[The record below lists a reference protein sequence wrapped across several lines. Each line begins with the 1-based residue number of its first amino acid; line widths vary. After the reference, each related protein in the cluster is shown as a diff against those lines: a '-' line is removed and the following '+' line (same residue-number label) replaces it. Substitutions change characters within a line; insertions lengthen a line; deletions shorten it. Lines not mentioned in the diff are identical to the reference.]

1 MRRNLDALAHAQVF
15 SSTRLRHPLAPA
27 AVVVMLGGA
36 VALQLS
42 PRLPSFVVGAAS
54 GLIAVVLWRWHV
66 SRWIALVLIGAA
78 WFGWRTDLALQR
90 RLPPALEGVDL
101 DIEARLV
108 GLPDRRGDS
117 TRLDFA
123 VDRAQRDGNPVALR
137 GRIRVAWY
145 GETPPLRS
153 CSRWQLR
160 VRLKRPRGA
169 SNPGGFDAERHAL
182 QAGIQATGYVRD
194 DVAPRE
200 QGVGR
205 ACIDAWRERIALA
218 IDRGV
223 HDARIGVLLRALAV
237 GDQRGLDDAHWQV
250 LRATGVGHL
259 IAISGFH
266 VGMLALAAAFCARR
280 LWRCWPSL
288 ALRFPGALLEA
299 PFALAAAS
307 LYTALAGF
315 GLATLRTLLMLA
327 ALALARVLRRHLSVT
342 QALAL
347 ALFVLFI
354 VDPLAIL
361 SPGFWLSFAGVA
373 LLVYAA
379 REPSSRAWW
388 RELAPAQIAMSV
400 GLLPLTVWF
409 FAQSSLVGPLA
420 NLIAVP
426 WISFV
431 VVPATLAGALLVVPL
446 PAIGEPLLQ
455 FAAVLL
461 APQWSL
467 LEWQARWPLAQ
478 WHFAETSVF
487 ALGAAVIG
495 VLWLLLPR
503 GVPLRGVGALLLL
516 PQLWPL
522 PNRPAHGD
530 VELSVLDVGQGLSVL
545 VRTRHHALLY
555 DAGARFPSGF
565 DLGDAAVVPALH
577 ALGVRALD
585 GLVVSHA
592 DNDHAGGV
600 DAVRRAL
607 PPKTLWTSD
616 PRIAPEQSV
625 PCRAGQR
632 WTWDAVEFRMLHPD
646 GSRQG
651 SENDRSCVLLVQS
664 GDARV
669 LLTGDI
675 GARVEP
681 AVAAA
686 AGREPL
692 VLVVPHHGSKTSSS
706 AALLDALTVQQALV
720 SAAHRSRFGHPHP
733 DVVARYRER
742 GIPLLNTASAG
753 CIRLH
758 LPARGPPRTIEHCR
772 RDRARYWNEQ
782 R

>member
-1 MRRNLDALAHAQVF
+1 MRRIRAVLAHTQEF
-15 SSTRLRHPLAPA
+15 SANSLRHPLAPTA
-27 AVVVMLGGA
+27 LVVMLVGA

-42 PRLPSFVVGAAS
+42 SRLPSPAACAAAGA
-54 GLIAVVLWRWHV
+54 IAVVLWRWPL
-66 SRWIALVLIGAA
+66 SRWIALALLGAA
-78 WFGWRTDLALQR
+78 WFGWRADLVLQR

-101 DIEARLV
+101 DLQVHLID
-108 GLPDRRGDS
+108 LPDRRGDS
-117 TRLDFA
+117 TRLDLQ
-123 VDRAQRDGNPVALR
+123 VDRATFEGSPVALR

-145 GETPPLRS
+145 GETPPLRP

-160 VRLKRPRGA
+160 ARLKRPRGA

-182 QAGIQATGYVRD
+182 QLGIRATGYVRD
-194 DVAPRE
+194 EAVPRE
-200 QGVGR
+200 LGAGPV
-205 ACIDAWRERIALA
+205 CIDAWRERIASA
-218 IDRGV
+218 IDRSV
-223 HDARIGVLLRALAV
+223 HDPRIAVLLRALAV

-266 VGMLALAAAFCARR
+266 VGMLALVAAFCARR
-280 LWRCWPSL
+280 IWRRWPAL
-288 ALRFPGALLEA
+288 ALRHPGALLEA

-307 LYTALAGF
+307 AYTALAGF

-327 ALALARVLRRHLSVT
+327 ALALARLLRRHLSVP

-347 ALFVLFI
+347 ALLVLFAA
-354 VDPLAIL
+354 DPLAIL

-379 REPSSRAWW
+379 REPAPRAWW
-388 RELAPAQIAMSV
+388 RELAPAQMAMSI

-409 FAQSSLVGPLA
+409 FAQSSLVGPIA
-420 NLIAVP
+420 NLVAVP
-426 WISFV
+426 WISFI
-431 VVPATLAGALLVVPL
+431 VVPVTLAGALLVVPL
-446 PAIGEPLLQ
+446 PALGEPLLQ
-455 FAAVLL
+455 LAAALL
-461 APQWSL
+461 EPQWAL
-467 LEWQARWPLAQ
+467 LQWQASWPLAQ
-478 WHFAETSVF
+478 WYFPEASTLAFVAA
-487 ALGAAVIG
+487 ALGA
-495 VLWLLLPR
+495 LWLLLPR
-503 GVPLRGVGALLLL
+503 GVPLRGLGLLLLL
-516 PQLWPL
+516 PQLWPSSDG
-522 PNRPAHGD
+522 PAHGD
-530 VELSVLDVGQGLSVL
+530 FELCVIDVGQGLSVL
-545 VRTRHHALLY
+545 VRTERHALLY

-565 DLGDAAVVPALH
+565 DLGDAVVVPALH

-607 PPKTLWTSD
+607 PPKTLWLGD
-616 PRIAPEQSV
+616 PRIAPGQGI

-632 WTWDAVEFRMLHPD
+632 WSWDAVEFRMLHPTD
-646 GSRQG
+646 EAQG

-681 AVAAA
+681 VVAAA

-706 AALLDALTVQQALV
+706 AALLDTLSVQQALI
-720 SAAHRSRFGHPHP
+720 SAAHRSRFGHPHA

-742 GIPLLNTASAG
+742 GIALVNTASAG
-753 CIRLH
+753 CIRLYFS
-758 LPARGPPRTIEHCR
+758 ARAPPRTVEHCR
-772 RDRARYWNEQ
+772 RDRARYWNE
-782 R
+782 

>member
-1 MRRNLDALAHAQVF
+1 MRRILDALAYAQDM
-15 SSTRLRHPLAPA
+15 SAIRLRHPLVPIAL
-27 AVVVMLGGA
+27 VVMVAGA

-42 PRLPSFVVGAAS
+42 PRLPSFATGSAA
-54 GLIAVVLWRWHV
+54 GMIAVVLWRWPL
-66 SRWIALVLIGAA
+66 SRWIALALIGAV
-78 WFGWRTDLALQR
+78 WFGWRADLALQR
-90 RLPPALEGVDL
+90 RLPPALEGADL
-101 DIEARLV
+101 DLEVRLV

-117 TRLDFA
+117 TRLDLY
-123 VDRAQRDGNPVALR
+123 VDRAQRDGSPVALR

-145 GETPPLRS
+145 GETPPLRP
-153 CSRWQLR
+153 CSHWQLR
-160 VRLKRPRGA
+160 ARLKRPRGA

-182 QAGIQATGYVRD
+182 QFGIHATGYVRD
-194 DVAPRE
+194 DAAPRE
-200 QGVGR
+200 LGVGR
-205 ACIDAWRERIALA
+205 LCIDAWRQRIASA
-218 IDRGV
+218 IDRSV
-223 HDARIGVLLRALAV
+223 SDARIAVLLRALAV

-266 VGMLALAAAFCARR
+266 VAMLALAAAFCARR
-280 LWRCWPSL
+280 LWRRWPSL
-288 ALRFPGALLEA
+288 ALRCPGALLEA
-299 PFALAAAS
+299 PFALAAAG

-327 ALALARVLRRHLSVT
+327 ALALARVLRRHLSVP

-347 ALFVLFI
+347 ALFVLFAA
-354 VDPLAIL
+354 DPLAIL

-379 REPSSRAWW
+379 REPTPRAWW

-409 FAQSSLVGPLA
+409 FAQSSLVGPIA
-420 NLIAVP
+420 NLVAVP

-431 VVPATLAGALLVVPL
+431 VVPVTLAGALLVVPL
-446 PAIGEPLLQ
+446 PAVGELLLQ
-455 FAAVLL
+455 VAAALL

-467 LEWQARWPLAQ
+467 LEWQAEWPLAQ
-478 WHFAETSVF
+478 WHFGETSVLAF
-487 ALGAAVIG
+487 GAAAAG

-516 PQLWPL
+516 PQLWPQ
-522 PNRPAHGD
+522 PRTPAPGD
-530 VELSVLDVGQGLSVL
+530 FELVVLDVGQGLSVL

-607 PPKTLWTSD
+607 PPKTLWVGD
-616 PRIAPEQSV
+616 PRIAPGHGV
-625 PCRAGQR
+625 PCRVGQR
-632 WTWDAVEFRMLHPD
+632 WTWDSVEFRIVHPTEAT
-646 GSRQG
+646 QG
-651 SENDRSCVLLVQS
+651 SGNDRSCVLLVQS
-664 GDARV
+664 GDGRA

-686 AGREPL
+686 AGRAPL
-692 VLVVPHHGSKTSSS
+692 VLVVPHHGSRTSSS
-706 AALLDALTVQQALV
+706 AALLDGVTVHQALV
-720 SAAHRSRFGHPHP
+720 SAAHRSRFGHPHA

-742 GIPLLNTASAG
+742 GIPLVNTASAG
-753 CIRLH
+753 CIRLY
-758 LPARGPPRTIEHCR
+758 LPASGPPRTVEHCR
-772 RDRARYWNEQ
+772 RDRARYWSE
-782 R
+782 